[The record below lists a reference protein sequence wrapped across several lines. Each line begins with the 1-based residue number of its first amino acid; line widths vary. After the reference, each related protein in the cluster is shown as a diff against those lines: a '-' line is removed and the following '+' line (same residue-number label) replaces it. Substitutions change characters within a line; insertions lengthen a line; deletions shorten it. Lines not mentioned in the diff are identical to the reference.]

1 MIILS
6 GFVGMIIGGML
17 GVGICAMLI
26 VGKDGE

>member
-6 GFVGMIIGGML
+6 GFVGMIVGAML
-17 GVGICAMLI
+17 GFGICAMLV

>member
-6 GFVGMIIGGML
+6 GFVGMIVGAML

-26 VGKDGE
+26 GGKDGE

>member
-6 GFVGMIIGGML
+6 GFVGLIVGAML

>member
-1 MIILS
+1 MILLS
-6 GFVGMIIGGML
+6 GFVRMIIGAML